1 LGYLGAWSLGF
12 ERAICRTIAIKVG
25 MQNSGLAT
33 ALAVKFFSP
42 LAALPGT
49 IFSIWLNITGSI
61 FAALSLWF
69 EGRQETLPETAA
81 YNEEK

>member
-12 ERAICRTIAIKVG
+12 ERAICRTIVIKVG

-49 IFSIWLNITGSI
+49 IFSI
-61 FAALSLWF
+61 
-69 EGRQETLPETAA
+69 
-81 YNEEK
+81 